1 MVKDFEKERAEW
13 EQNTATLKVEMS
25 SLENQITQMKKE
37 KTNLES
43 QLSVQSQVTVTLNLS
58 VVAVLYCIHPINKYC

>member
-13 EQNTATLKVEMS
+13 EQNSAKLKVEMS
-25 SLENQITQMKKE
+25 KLENQITQMKKE

-43 QLSVQSQVTVTLNLS
+43 QLSVQSQVTITFLVHRS
-58 VVAVLYCIHPINKYC
+58 SCCIILHFSHK